1 MQELGAFI
9 LIIQALKCSHNDFS
23 FSWQQKHF
31 HAFPPFSC
39 IEQVINKIEL
49 ESATGILAVPLF
61 TTQPWFT
68 RLLRIFQ
75 MKHYCYQNLILAY
88 IFHTGSEIRQT
99 FPIFD

>member
-1 MQELGAFI
+1 MQELGAFT

-31 HAFPPFSC
+31 YAFPPFSC

-61 TTQPWFT
+61 TT
-68 RLLRIFQ
+68 
-75 MKHYCYQNLILAY
+75 
-88 IFHTGSEIRQT
+88 
-99 FPIFD
+99 